1 MAGSN
6 AVPETTTIASPNI
19 TDGGASNNTTPVAIF
34 KKAVNDAT
42 GTVAN
47 LNLAAADFI
56 NCFIGPRHE
65 HILIYT
71 TMTAIGLMIF
81 ASIVPWM
88 VTRVTRYSCKKM
100 TQHDS
105 NLIALFENFFSKG
118 QLILIF
124 LVYPALTMTIM
135 RTFVCKE

>member
-1 MAGSN
+1 MAASN
-6 AVPETTTIASPNI
+6 AVPETTTTASQNV
-19 TDGGASNNTTPVAIF
+19 TTGGASNNTTPVAIF
-34 KKAVNDAT
+34 KKVLNDAT

-47 LNLAAADFI
+47 LNLAAADFVS
-56 NCFIGPRHE
+56 CFIGPRHE
-65 HILIYT
+65 HVLVYT
-71 TMTAIGLMIF
+71 TMTAIGLMAF

-88 VTRVTRYSCKKM
+88 VTRVTRDKKM

-105 NLIALFENFFSKG
+105 NLIALFEHFFSKG